1 MNTIKIIRAFFILP
15 MRNKGGGLSR
25 QQILRLSAL
34 SLALISQYSI
44 ASVSGGVSQGGDNT
58 ELNMDFLQGTR
69 VVPSV
74 LKPGMT
80 LPAGQYY
87 VDVLV
92 NNENTGKARLTITP
106 EEEQTGML
114 CLSPAWLKSANV
126 PIRLDGYASE
136 YNEKADCYQ
145 LARSPYTRVDF
156 NYGNQSLVFS
166 VPQTNIIA
174 RTDPTRWDYGV
185 NALRLRYDANIM
197 GQSSN
202 GTSVNGS
209 GDLKINLGRW
219 VLSSSMNGSRD
230 SDGKT
235 DFAVRD
241 ATMSTALSSLRADLR
256 LGKSFTRSEQFSD
269 FGFYGVSL
277 RSNSNM
283 APWDARGYAPVI
295 NGVATTTSR
304 ITVTQNGYTVYSR
317 VVQPGPYELRD
328 IRPVGNGDL
337 EVTVEDA
344 NGRKTVTRY
353 PVTTLPTQLRAGEML
368 YEISAGRRS
377 SSGDLSKPFG
387 DGDNGTFWLGSL
399 GYGLNSTTVSSAT
412 ILHNRYWAGGVTL
425 TQSLGILGAV
435 SVGGAMSH
443 AAYDNKTVKRGHAVS
458 AKYAKSFA
466 DTTNLHLMA
475 YRYQSKGYV
484 EFANFNPYD
493 RYTSYNQKSRYEMN
507 LTQQTPWNNS
517 IALSAWRED
526 YWNRPGQA
534 IGANLSTGFTLFD
547 NASFTVNAGFNR
559 YPYQEKDDYTVS
571 MAMSVP
577 FTIAGVSHYSNSS
590 VSHSSVSG
598 TQYQVSASA
607 SPTDRFGY
615 GISATASDKG
625 SRSASAS
632 MNYGFDMVQT
642 NAGVSQSRDSTSYN
656 AGFSGS
662 VVATAESGLLF
673 TREQSDT
680 MGVVRIPDVP
690 GVRFNSSPE
699 TNGKGYTV
707 LSLSDYSQ
715 NSIDI
720 DMENV
725 PDNLELDVTSY
736 SVVPTEK
743 AVVYREFGAN
753 YVKRY
758 FLQVKDRQGQI
769 LSGGDARTEQGLSAG
784 FITRN
789 GVLSMSLLS
798 EPKEVKVS
806 LDGGKTCRISMA
818 GIKPGTERVQ
828 EVFCE

>member
-1 MNTIKIIRAFFILP
+1 MLP
-15 MRNKGGGLSR
+15 MRKKGWGLAR

-387 DGDNGTFWLGSL
+387 DGDKGTFWLGSL

>member
-1 MNTIKIIRAFFILP
+1 M
-15 MRNKGGGLSR
+15 SR
-25 QQILRLSAL
+25 KQILELSAL
-34 SLALISQYSI
+34 SLALISQYSA
-44 ASVSGGVSQGGDNT
+44 ASVSGLVSRAGDDT
-58 ELNMDFLQGTR
+58 ELNTAFLQGTQ

-106 EEEQTGML
+106 EEELAGVL
-114 CLSPAWLKSANV
+114 CLSPEWLKNANV
-126 PIRLDGYASE
+126 PIRLDGYTSE
-136 YNEKADCYQ
+136 YNEKAGCYQ

-185 NALRLRYDANIM
+185 NAFRFRYDANIM

-202 GTSVNGS
+202 GTSASGS

-219 VLSSSMNGSRD
+219 ILSSSMNGSRD

-235 DFAVRD
+235 DFSVRD
-241 ATMSTALSSLRADLR
+241 AVLSTALSSVRGDLR

-283 APWDARGYAPVI
+283 TPWDSRGYAPVI

-328 IRPVGNGDL
+328 VRPVGNGDL

-353 PVTTLPTQLRAGEML
+353 PVTTLPTQLRAGEIL
-368 YEISAGRRS
+368 YEMSVGRRS
-377 SSGDLSKPFG
+377 SSGNLDKPFG
-387 DGDNGTFWLGSL
+387 GGDKWTFWLGSL
-399 GYGLNSTTVSSAT
+399 GYGMNSTTVNSAA
-412 ILHNRYWAGGVTL
+412 ILHNKYRAGGITL
-425 TQSLGILGAV
+425 TQSLGGLGAM
-435 SVGGAMSH
+435 SVGGGVSRAE
-443 AAYDNKTVKRGHAVS
+443 YDNKEVKRGHAIS
-458 AKYAKSFA
+458 ARYAKSFSDA
-466 DTTNLHLMA
+466 TNLHLMA

-484 EFANFNPYD
+484 EFASFSPQD
-493 RYTSYNQKSRYEMN
+493 RYSYYNQKSRYEMHV
-507 LTQQTPWNNS
+507 TQQLPWSNS
-517 IALSAWRED
+517 LALSAWRED
-526 YWNRPGQA
+526 YWNRSGRA
-534 IGANLSTGFTLFD
+534 VGANLNTGFTLFD
-547 NASFTVNAGFNR
+547 DISFTVNAGLSR
-559 YPYQEKDDYTVS
+559 YPYQEKDDYSVS
-571 MAMSVP
+571 MAMNVP
-577 FTIAGVSHYSNSS
+577 FTVAGVRHYSNSS

-598 TQYQVSASA
+598 TQYQMSASA

-615 GISATASDKG
+615 GVRATASDKG
-625 SRSASAS
+625 DRSASAN
-632 MNYGFDMVQT
+632 MNYGFDAIQT
-642 NAGVSQSRDSTSYN
+642 NAGASQSRDSTSYN

-662 VVATAESGLLF
+662 VVATADSGLLF
-673 TREQSDT
+673 TRNQSDT
-680 MGVVRIPDVP
+680 MGVVHIPDVP
-690 GVRFNSSPE
+690 GVRFNGSPE
-699 TNGKGYTV
+699 TNRKGYTV
-707 LSLSDYSQ
+707 VSLSDYNQ

-720 DMENV
+720 DMEGV

-769 LSGGDARTEQGLSAG
+769 LSGGDAKTEQGLSAG

-806 LDGGKTCRISMA
+806 QDGGRTCRISMG
-818 GIKPGTERVQ
+818 GIKPGTEKVQ

>member
-1 MNTIKIIRAFFILP
+1 
-15 MRNKGGGLSR
+15 MRKGVVLSR
-25 QQILRLSAL
+25 RQVLALSAL
-34 SLALISQYSI
+34 SLALTSQYSV
-44 ASVSGGVSQGGDNT
+44 ASAPEPVSHADDDT
-58 ELNMDFLQGTR
+58 ELNMAFLQGTQ

-106 EEEQTGML
+106 EEEQAGML
-114 CLSPAWLKSANV
+114 CLSPEWLKSANV
-126 PIRLDGYASE
+126 PVRLDGYASE
-136 YNEKADCYQ
+136 YNEKAGCYQ

-174 RTDPTRWDYGV
+174 KTDPTRWDYGV
-185 NALRLRYDANIM
+185 NALRLRYDANVM

-202 GTSVNGS
+202 GTSANGS
-209 GDLKINLGRW
+209 ADLKINLGRW
-219 VLSSSMNGSRD
+219 VLNSSMNGSRD

-241 ATMSTALSSLRADLR
+241 ATLSTALSSVRGDLR
-256 LGKSFTRSEQFSD
+256 LGKSFTRTEQFSD

-283 APWDARGYAPVI
+283 TPWDSRGYAPVI
-295 NGVATTTSR
+295 TGVATTTSR

-328 IRPVGNGDL
+328 VRPVGNGDL

-353 PVTTLPTQLRAGEML
+353 PVTTLPTLLRAGEMF
-368 YEISAGRRS
+368 YEASVGRRS
-377 SSGDLSKPFG
+377 SSGDLGKPFRDG
-387 DGDNGTFWLGSL
+387 DGGMFWLGSL
-399 GYGLNSTTVSSAT
+399 GYGMSNTTVSSAI
-412 ILHNRYWAGGVTL
+412 ILHNKYRAGGITL
-425 TQSLGILGAV
+425 TRSLGIV
-435 SVGGAMSH
+435 GAMSV
-443 AAYDNKTVKRGHAVS
+443 AAGVSRAEYDNKKVKNGHTVS
-458 AKYAKSFA
+458 AKYAKSFS
-466 DTTNLHLMA
+466 DTTDLHLMA

-484 EFANFNPYD
+484 EFANFNPQD
-493 RYTSYNQKSRYEMN
+493 RYSYYNQKSRYEMHI
-507 LTQQTPWNNS
+507 TQQLPWNS
-517 IALSAWRED
+517 SLSLSGWRED
-526 YWNRPGQA
+526 YWNQPGQSV
-534 IGANLSTGFTLFD
+534 GAGLSTGFTLFD
-547 NASFTVNAGFNR
+547 DVSFTVNADFNR
-559 YPYQEKDDYTVS
+559 YPYREKDDYTLS
-571 MAMSVP
+571 MTMNVP
-577 FTIAGVSHYSNSS
+577 FTVAGVRHYSNAS

-598 TQYQVSASA
+598 GQYQVSASA

-615 GISATASDKG
+615 GITATASDKG
-625 SRSASAS
+625 TRSASAS
-632 MNYGFDMVQT
+632 MNYGLDAIQT

-673 TREQSDT
+673 TRDQSDT
-680 MGVVRIPDVP
+680 MGVVHIPDVP
-690 GVRFNSSPE
+690 GVRFNGSPK
-699 TNGKGYTV
+699 TNSKGYTV
-707 LSLSDYSQ
+707 VSLSDYSQ
-715 NSIDI
+715 NRIDI

-769 LSGGDARTEQGLSAG
+769 LTGGDAKTEQGLNAG

-806 LDGGKTCRISMA
+806 LDGGRTCRISMA

>member
-1 MNTIKIIRAFFILP
+1 M
-15 MRNKGGGLSR
+15 SR
-25 QQILRLSAL
+25 QQILGLSAL

-44 ASVSGGVSQGGDNT
+44 ASVSGPVSHADDDT
-58 ELNMDFLQGTR
+58 ELNTAFLQGTR

-92 NNENTGKARLTITP
+92 NNENMGKARLTITP
-106 EEEQTGML
+106 EEEQAGML
-114 CLSPAWLKSANV
+114 CLSPEWLKSANV
-126 PIRLDGYASE
+126 PVRLDGYASE

-145 LARSPYTRVDF
+145 FARSPYTRVDF

-166 VPQTNIIA
+166 VPQANIIVK
-174 RTDPTRWDYGV
+174 TDPTRWDYGV
-185 NALRLRYDANIM
+185 NAFRLRYEANVM

-202 GTSVNGS
+202 GISANGS

-219 VLSSSMNGSRD
+219 VLSSSMNSSHGSNGNTGF
-230 SDGKT
+230 S
-235 DFAVRD
+235 VRD
-241 ATMSTALSSLRADLR
+241 ATMSTALSSVRGDLR

-269 FGFYGVSL
+269 FGFYGASL

-283 APWDARGYAPVI
+283 TPWNARGYAPVI

-304 ITVTQNGYTVYSR
+304 ITVTQNGYIVYSR

-328 IRPVGNGDL
+328 VRPVGNGDL

-353 PVTTLPTQLRAGEML
+353 PVTTLPTQLRAGDML
-368 YEISAGRRS
+368 YEMSVGRRS
-377 SSGDLSKPFG
+377 SSGDLGKPFG
-387 DGDNGTFWLGSL
+387 DGDKGIFWLGRL
-399 GYGLNSTTVSSAT
+399 GYGLNNTTVSSAA
-412 ILHNRYWAGGVTL
+412 ILHNKYRAGGMTL
-425 TQSLGILGAV
+425 TQSLGVLGAM
-435 SVGGAMSH
+435 SVGGGVSH
-443 AAYDNKTVKRGHAVS
+443 AEYDNKEVKRGHSVS
-458 AKYAKSFA
+458 AKYAKSFS
-466 DTTNLHLMA
+466 DTTDLHLMA

-484 EFANFNPYD
+484 EFANFNPQN
-493 RYTSYNQKSRYEMN
+493 RYSHYNQKSRYEMHV
-507 LTQQTPWNNS
+507 TQQLPWRSS

-526 YWNRPGQA
+526 YWNRSGQA
-534 IGANLSTGFTLFD
+534 VGANLNTGFTLFD
-547 NASFTVNAGFNR
+547 DVSFTVNAGFSR
-559 YPYQEKDDYTVS
+559 YPYQVKDDYS
-571 MAMSVP
+571 ASLAMSVP
-577 FTIAGVSHYSNSS
+577 FTVAGMRHSSYSS

-598 TQYQVSASA
+598 ALYQMSASA
-607 SPTDRFGY
+607 SPTDRFSY
-615 GISATASDKG
+615 GASATASDKG
-625 SRSASAS
+625 ARTASAN

-642 NAGVSQSRDSTSYN
+642 SAGVSQSRDSTSYN
-656 AGFSGS
+656 ADFSGL

-680 MGVVRIPDVP
+680 IGVVHIPDVP
-690 GVRFNSSPE
+690 GVRFNGSPE
-699 TNGKGYTV
+699 TNSKGYTV
-707 LSLSDYSQ
+707 VSLSDYNQ

-720 DMENV
+720 DMEDV

-758 FLQVKDRQGQI
+758 FLQVKGPQGQI
-769 LSGGDARTEQGLSAG
+769 LSGGNAKTEQGLSAG

-806 LDGGKTCRISMA
+806 LDGGRTCRISMA
-818 GIKPGTERVQ
+818 GIKPGTEKVQ

>member
-1 MNTIKIIRAFFILP
+1 M
-15 MRNKGGGLSR
+15 SC
-25 QQILRLSAL
+25 QQILKLSAL
-34 SLALISQYSI
+34 SLALISHYSV
-44 ASVSGGVSQGGDNT
+44 ASVADAEPVSPGGDDT
-58 ELNMDFLQGTR
+58 ELNMAFLQGTQ

-92 NNENTGKARLTITP
+92 NNENTGKARLTITS
-106 EEEQTGML
+106 EEEQAGML

-126 PIRLDGYASE
+126 PIRLDGYTSE
-136 YNEKADCYQ
+136 YNEKAGCYQ

-166 VPQTNIIA
+166 VPQTNIINK
-174 RTDPTRWDYGV
+174 TDPSQWDYGV
-185 NALRLRYDANIM
+185 NAFRLQYDGNVM
-197 GQSSN
+197 GQSNN
-202 GTSVNGS
+202 GTSAYGS
-209 GDLKINLGRW
+209 ADLDVNLGRW
-219 VLSSSMNGSRD
+219 VLSSSMSGNRD
-230 SDGKT
+230 SDGHT

-241 ATMSTALSSLRADLR
+241 ATLSTALSSVKGDLR
-256 LGKSFTRSEQFSD
+256 LGKSFTHSEQFSD
-269 FGFYGVSL
+269 FGFYGASL

-283 APWDARGYAPVI
+283 TPWDERGYAPLI
-295 NGVATTTSR
+295 SGVATSTSR

-328 IRPVGNGDL
+328 VSPVGNGDL

-353 PVTTLPTQLRAGEML
+353 PVTTLPTLLRPGEL
-368 YEISAGRRS
+368 QYELSAGRRS
-377 SSGDLSKPFG
+377 SSGDIGKPFRQE
-387 DGDNGTFWLGSL
+387 DKSVFWLGSL
-399 GYGLNSTTVSSAT
+399 AYGLGDTTVGAAT
-412 ILHNRYWAGGVTL
+412 ILHNKYRAGGVTL
-425 TQSLGILGAV
+425 TQSLGLLGAV
-435 SVGGAMSH
+435 SVGGVMSH
-443 AAYDNKTVKRGHAVS
+443 AEYDNKDVKRGHSVS

-484 EFANFNPYD
+484 DFANFNPQE
-493 RYTSYNQKSRYEMN
+493 RYTYYNQKSRYEMQV
-507 LTQQTPWNNS
+507 TQTLPWNSNFGV
-517 IALSAWRED
+517 SAWRED

-534 IGANLSTGFTLFD
+534 VGASLNTGFTLFD
-547 NASFTVNAGFNR
+547 DVSFSVSAGFNR
-559 YPYQEKDDYTVS
+559 YPYREKDDYTAS
-571 MAMSVP
+571 LTMNVP
-577 FTIAGVSHYSNSS
+577 FTVAGVSHYTTSS

-598 TQYQVSASA
+598 TQFQTSISA
-607 SPTDRFGY
+607 SPSERLGY
-615 GISATASDKG
+615 SVSAAASDKG
-625 SRSASAS
+625 ARTASAS
-632 MNYGFDMVQT
+632 MNYGFDALQT
-642 NAGVSQSRDSTSYN
+642 NAGVSQSRDNTSYN

-673 TREQSDT
+673 TRDRSDT
-680 MGVVRIPDVP
+680 MGVVHIPGVS
-690 GVRFNSSPE
+690 GVRFNGSPE
-699 TNGKGYTV
+699 TNSKGYTV
-707 LSLSDYSQ
+707 VSLSDYNQ

-720 DMENV
+720 DMEDV

-769 LSGGDARTEQGLSAG
+769 LSGGDAKTEQGLSAG

-806 LDGGKTCRISMA
+806 LDGGRTCRISMA
-818 GIKPGTERVQ
+818 GIKPGTEKVQ

>member
-1 MNTIKIIRAFFILP
+1 
-15 MRNKGGGLSR
+15 MRKGVVLSR
-25 QQILRLSAL
+25 QQILTLSAL

-44 ASVSGGVSQGGDNT
+44 ASVSGAVSPGGDDT
-58 ELNMDFLQGTR
+58 ELNMAFLQGTQ

-74 LKPGMT
+74 LKPGMA
-80 LPAGQYY
+80 LPTGQYY

-92 NNENTGKARLTITP
+92 NNENVGKARLTITP
-106 EEEQTGML
+106 GEEQAGML
-114 CLSPAWLKSANV
+114 CLSPEWLKNANV
-126 PIRLDGYASE
+126 PVRLDGYAGE
-136 YNEKADCYQ
+136 YNEEAGCYQ

-166 VPQTNIIA
+166 VPQSNIIA
-174 RTDPTRWDYGV
+174 GTDPTRWDYGV
-185 NALRLRYDANIM
+185 SAFRLRYDANVM

-202 GTSVNGS
+202 GTSANGN
-209 GDLKINLGRW
+209 GDLNINLGRW
-219 VLSSSMNGSRD
+219 VLSSSMNGSRG
-230 SDGKT
+230 SNGKT
-235 DFAVRD
+235 NFAVRD
-241 ATMSTALSSLRADLR
+241 ATMSTALSSVRGDLR

-283 APWDARGYAPVI
+283 VPWDARGYAPVI
-295 NGVATTTSR
+295 SGVATTTSR
-304 ITVTQNGYTVYSR
+304 ITVAQNGYTVYSR

-368 YEISAGRRS
+368 YEISVGRRS
-377 SSGDLSKPFG
+377 SSGDLGKPFG
-387 DGDNGTFWLGSL
+387 DGDKGTFWLGSL
-399 GYGLNSTTVSSAT
+399 GYGMNSTTVSSAT
-412 ILHNRYWAGGVTL
+412 ILHNRYRAGGLTL
-425 TQSLGILGAV
+425 TQSLGVLGAM
-435 SVGGAMSH
+435 SVGGAVSH
-443 AAYDNKTVKRGHAVS
+443 ATYDNKDVKRGHAVS

-484 EFANFNPYD
+484 EFANFRPHD
-493 RYTSYNQKSRYEMN
+493 RYSHYNQKSRYEMN
-507 LTQQTPWNNS
+507 LTQQMPWKNS
-517 IALSAWRED
+517 IGLSAWRED

-534 IGANLSTGFTLFD
+534 IGANLNTGFSLFD
-547 NASFTVNAGFNR
+547 DVSFTVNAGFNR
-559 YPYQEKDDYTVS
+559 YPYQEKDDYTASVT
-571 MAMSVP
+571 MSVP
-577 FTIAGVSHYSNSS
+577 FTVAGVRHYSSSS

-598 TQYQVSASA
+598 TQYQMSASA
-607 SPTDRFGY
+607 SPTERFGY
-615 GISATASDKG
+615 GISAAASDKG
-625 SRSASAS
+625 NRSASAS

-642 NAGVSQSRDSTSYN
+642 NAGVSQSRSGTSYN

-680 MGVVRIPDVP
+680 MGVVRISDVP
-690 GVRFNSSPE
+690 GVRFNGSPE
-699 TNGKGYTV
+699 TNSKGYTV
-707 LSLSDYSQ
+707 VSLSDYNQ

-720 DMENV
+720 DMANV

-736 SVVPTEK
+736 NVVPTEK
-743 AVVYREFGAN
+743 AVVYREFGAS

-769 LSGGDARTEQGLSAG
+769 LSGGDAKTEQGLNAG

-806 LDGGKTCRISMA
+806 LDGGRACRISMA
-818 GIKPGTERVQ
+818 GIKPGTEKVQ

>member
-1 MNTIKIIRAFFILP
+1 
-15 MRNKGGGLSR
+15 MRKGVALSR
-25 QQILRLSAL
+25 QQILGLSAL
-34 SLALISQYSI
+34 SLALFSQYSI
-44 ASVSGGVSQGGDNT
+44 ASDSVPASHADDDT
-58 ELNMDFLQGTR
+58 ELNTAFLQGTR

-106 EEEQTGML
+106 EEEQAGML
-114 CLSPAWLKSANV
+114 CLSPEWLKSANV

-136 YNEKADCYQ
+136 YNEKAGCYQ

-185 NALRLRYDANIM
+185 NAFRLRYDANVM

-202 GTSVNGS
+202 GTSANGS

-230 SDGKT
+230 SNGKT
-235 DFAVRD
+235 DFSVRD
-241 ATMSTALSSLRADLR
+241 ATMSTALSSVRGDLR

-269 FGFYGVSL
+269 FGFYGASL

-283 APWDARGYAPVI
+283 TPWDARGYAPVI

-328 IRPVGNGDL
+328 VRPVGNGDL

-368 YEISAGRRS
+368 YEMSVGRRS
-377 SSGDLSKPFG
+377 SSGDLGKPFG
-387 DGDNGTFWLGSL
+387 DGDKGTFWLGSL
-399 GYGLNSTTVSSAT
+399 GYGLNSTTVSSAA
-412 ILHNRYWAGGVTL
+412 ILHNQYRAGGMTL
-425 TQSLGILGAV
+425 TQSLGVLGAM
-435 SVGGAMSH
+435 SVGGGISH
-443 AAYDNKTVKRGHAVS
+443 AEYDNKEVKRGHSVS
-458 AKYAKSFA
+458 AKYAKSFS
-466 DTTNLHLMA
+466 DTTDLHLMA

-484 EFANFNPYD
+484 EFANFNPQE
-493 RYTSYNQKSRYEMN
+493 RYSHYNQKSRYEM
-507 LTQQTPWNNS
+507 LVTQQLPWNNS
-517 IALSAWRED
+517 LALSAWRED
-526 YWNRPGQA
+526 YWNRSGQA
-534 IGANLSTGFTLFD
+534 VGANLNTGFTLFD
-547 NASFTVNAGFNR
+547 DVSFTVNAGFSR
-559 YPYQEKDDYTVS
+559 YPYQEKDDYSVS
-571 MAMSVP
+571 MTMSVP
-577 FTIAGVSHYSNSS
+577 FTVAGVRHNSYSS

-598 TQYQVSASA
+598 TQYQMSASA
-607 SPTDRFGY
+607 SPTDRFSY
-615 GISATASDKG
+615 GASATASDKG
-625 SRSASAS
+625 TRTASAS

-673 TREQSDT
+673 TREQNDT

-690 GVRFNSSPE
+690 GVRFNGSPE
-699 TNGKGYTV
+699 TNRKGYTV
-707 LSLSDYSQ
+707 VSLSDYNQ

-720 DMENV
+720 DMEDV

-769 LSGGDARTEQGLSAG
+769 LSGGDAKTEQGLSAG

-806 LDGGKTCRISMA
+806 LDGGRTCRISMA
-818 GIKPGTERVQ
+818 GIKPGTEKVQ